1 MKLIPKGEYIMDAK
15 ITLSFDEQVIKE
27 AKAFATKNGVSLSRL
42 TEFIY
47 KQITSDNYKSL
58 DELPIA
64 DWINTIAEEGIEY
77 TKTPSRKRLKSEFY
91 NAKK

>member
-1 MKLIPKGEYIMDAK
+1 MDAK

-27 AKAFATKNGVSLSRL
+27 AKAYASKNGISLSRL

-47 KQITSDNYKSL
+47 RQMTSHNYKSL
-58 DELPIA
+58 EELPIS
-64 DWINTIAEEGIEY
+64 DWINTVAEENIEY
-77 TKTPSRKRLKSEFY
+77 VKAPSRKQLKSEFY